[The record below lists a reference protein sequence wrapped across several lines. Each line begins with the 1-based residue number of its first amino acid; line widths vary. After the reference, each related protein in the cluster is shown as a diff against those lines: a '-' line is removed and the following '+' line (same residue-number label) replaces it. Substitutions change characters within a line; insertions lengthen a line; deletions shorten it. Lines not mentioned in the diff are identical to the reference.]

1 MATLMVDQSGCCAPL
16 LCPGVSKLTGGSS
29 AVAASTFA
37 MRTTTYIYTSQPKM
51 DPTLLVGDIVE
62 RDSSEIK
69 KPSFPNAPPTKTG
82 FPQHKQRWKSSA
94 FKQQRAKAA
103 AVSTTDALAP
113 NNGNRDLTTTVRDDR
128 QDFEGSEKKR
138 IDQENRQRLDA
149 MTPKEIA
156 QAQQDLMNGLNPALV
171 QRLLQRAQIDEPTG
185 PSPFDQPPSEKP
197 IVEETPTRTEAES
210 EAGKQESKPAAEKK
224 SVSFKDVPEDFDED
238 REPAQIPDD
247 LMAATDI
254 RKETT
259 HFPGPPKVA
268 DLDPSDPDFLEN
280 LHKKYFPNL
289 PADPSKLAWMAP
301 IPTEGSVADKESTY
315 YPHPEIPVAALRF
328 DFRGRFLSPRVSRSI
343 PSSKGLHHHGE
354 APEAAG
360 YTVSELARLA
370 RSAVPAQ
377 RCMAFQTLGRILFR
391 LGNGE
396 WGKTINDPIAMGV
409 WKAAK
414 DGRVLDTL
422 NEAAMVEGG
431 HRGSKAYAMEALWL
445 FEKGGW
451 KEKVQGR

>member
-1 MATLMVDQSGCCAPL
+1 
-16 LCPGVSKLTGGSS
+16 
-29 AVAASTFA
+29 
-37 MRTTTYIYTSQPKM
+37 M
-51 DPTLLVGDIVE
+51 DLTLLVGDIVE
-62 RDSSEIK
+62 RNASETR
-69 KPSFPNAPPTKTG
+69 KPSFPNAPPTTTG
-82 FPQHKQRWKSSA
+82 FPQHRQRWKSSA
-94 FKQQRAKAA
+94 SKQQRAKAA
-103 AVSTTDALAP
+103 AATTTDTLTSKSP
-113 NNGNRDLTTTVRDDR
+113 NRDLNTTVQDDR
-128 QDFEGSEKKR
+128 QAFEGFEKKR

-149 MTPKEIA
+149 MSPEEIA
-156 QAQQDLMNGLNPALV
+156 QAQQDLMNGLNPDLV

-185 PSPFDQPPSEKP
+185 PSPFDPPLSENP
-197 IVEETPTRTEAES
+197 IAEEPPTGTGTES
-210 EAGKQESKPAAEKK
+210 RAGEQENKSAAGKK

-238 REPAQIPDD
+238 REPAQVPDD
-247 LMAATDI
+247 LMTATEL
-254 RKETT
+254 RKKST

-280 LHKKYFPNL
+280 LHKKYFPDL

-315 YPHPEIPVAALRF
+315 YPHPEIPVTALRF

-360 YTVSELARLA
+360 YTVNELARLA

-377 RCMAFQTLGRILFR
+377 RCMAFQTLGRVLFR

-396 WGKTINDPIAMGV
+396 WGKSINDPIAMGV

-422 NEAAMVEGG
+422 NEAAMVDGG